1 MINKSKPISYYINKA
16 AKNKQDK
23 NKSENDNAE
32 EEKKNIDTDDNTK
45 NNNIKI
51 TEIDKIDKKLSKLTY
66 EQKIIYLKEKINEI
80 KSKNGNSPKLLF
92 DIVSKLISLQLTAG
106 DLAFNKGDYN
116 SSLEKYK
123 ECLQLNEPLPGS
135 EWSKYSYWYEQRII
149 IYNSIASAYEKLN
162 KKEQA
167 IEYIKLSFNLQEK
180 NNIEIENKTKFNDII
195 FLTGKQLILLG
206 NYKEALKYLLKVEK
220 NIYDEYNI
228 EKIIKKGK
236 IDENIDKKFLKLNPD
251 EYIYL
256 LNLIYKCCIKQKDY
270 DLGENYYQ
278 RYEEMYSI
286 LSKIKKIKYPFKGI
300 DEDSDEEMINIKEK
314 INNDEENKSKSK
326 FYKKINENILM
337 NNNIMVDNAEDGY
350 KVLPSLIQKKENSE
364 SKKSEKENEVNNN
377 KEYINNYKEISWG
390 KGKEENISSKKIMKV
405 NKSRNSNSSKI
416 PLPKNTN
423 KIKRVNLSM
432 IKDTGK
438 NNNSNINNIK
448 LNLNNSIYKLS
459 KTKTISEDKNKK
471 NSLKLPIPDNKSFN
485 DKKPSFKLE
494 NLKQTVKE
502 GKYYPPYDFVFKK
515 PEKYNIPKN
524 IPKLS
529 QKKKANITGNN
540 LFKNP
545 FLPKI
550 EKKFETEGNDI
561 KNYNSYKSINLNRKP
576 LLSALKKRSSS
587 NKIEN
592 INRFVRIE
600 EKLKI
605 IEKNL
610 LEKQDIYNKEIS
622 KNTDYKNN
630 NNVNKKKLS
639 TNISLYKINEE
650 KNSKNEKN
658 IKNKNK
664 SSVALPIMKTNNI
677 DKKYKR
683 RDKIKTTK
691 VDKDELIKIKNF
703 KFPSQKKRKL
713 IYGIFD
719 NKEEMD
725 NSSKNEHEEI
735 KSLGS
740 FISFG
745 KKEENIK
752 KKKKIKYDRNEI
764 KRKTKIKSISIPS
777 FKPTKIEI
785 NKNSKETKKIYNK
798 LNNEGKLRFK
808 SFQELIIKFFNKA
821 NLIISPESAH
831 QNKKFNKYEKI
842 YKKYEKNHIIL
853 NKIIDNYIY
862 TITMYIPILNI
873 NITDNKK
880 NEDKNPKKNF
890 LETQITYKRN
900 DSVFFTKYKI
910 NLPIIEENDFYNE
923 ELKEKIIDTL
933 LNNKLNIN
941 FAWIIFL
948 YYFENY
954 FSTYKLDLENRARGI
969 VNTTDTLFDE
979 KNIGKNIYNQNTDKE
994 NKLINIQK
1002 DYIYYFVNIINK
1014 HLYNIT
1020 QWKNKKILIG
1030 KKIDENESFC
1040 NLYYNILHMYINI
1053 YSDFLYL
1060 EDSITNKKIVIRN
1073 LEIES
1078 IKNRN
1083 KIILESIQN
1092 ILNYSY
1098 DFKLLSQRLLLKKLF
1113 YNSFINTDFIKFP
1126 NNEKTN
1132 KLDNN
1137 NIDSPDNLIN
1147 NKKENENIYIK
1158 KENQKMPLIDS
1169 LNIIQ
1174 KFKSTDVEQYF
1185 FDNQIIYKGIIKMK
1199 RYDYMY
1205 LAISIRQFEKIILN
1219 QTKYKIVDYNIL
1231 NLNARHS
1238 NVDIDNL
1245 HFLSNDKDIVKL
1257 YPKLNIDLTLKF
1269 YDITQY
1275 KSFLQLT
1282 LINLNPNS
1290 KWYDITYMPWEMYNY
1305 FISLLE
1311 DESNKKYLLDGKY
1324 SIEEIAKTQKMNSEL
1339 GVLFYYFISDFC
1351 EIENG
1356 SLMIKKFLYKE
1367 DLYWKFFMRLYNLY
1381 DNYIFGLMLSEK
1393 YINSNII
1400 EISTDIKIF
1409 YQNFLSKIHNYY
1421 YKLYFKENKYYIPEK
1436 IESNIDS
1443 DDEEFIN
1450 LNKQKHK
1457 SKQKSKNKKSKENKN
1472 LFIIKKGYKDNYKS
1486 LFEKEEGNLSL
1497 TFNLYLKLGKN
1508 KYNAIFKFLKNR
1520 IYLTND
1526 PENIKNYLLPT
1537 DYLPKVFI
1545 QLRSILSNELIQT
1558 NIYNID
1564 LINNIKY
1571 MFDNNSNEK
1580 LLKTYFENLIHIAN
1594 LPYGKKIIFDFLY
1607 NSFSLKSKS
1616 KNTFKE
1622 NNLSILNKLS
1632 LILLHESNYNS
1643 SQMPENIILV
1653 KTYKTIFINEKAS
1666 LKMLFNFRIY
1676 GDRQKSLETDKKKDI
1691 KKDIEESLYIKT
1703 FGRIKKSKLSEKLD
1717 KKYKE
1722 MENNKVDNYNEMFYY
1737 YLISIYFPKNSIKS
1751 LFILSTYDLQII
1763 LRKIKNKKIREEYLT
1778 TVDNFI
1784 RLIPNKIS
1792 LQNTPTGQKIFINF
1806 SKYTELRTDWEKQ
1819 LPMKNQKNK
1828 LLFEKKLNYIIDK
1841 KSQLK
1846 IFLKQNFV
1854 NLRTKE
1860 SLYDISTD
1868 EMVLAIKKIK
1878 LYEINDKKLSCIVS
1892 IYYHK
1897 ILDYW
1902 QIFLFFPF
1910 SSRKFMTI
1918 LEPKHMENIYTDEN
1932 LSQINKKEIKDKEIY
1947 EFIINKS
1954 KISYNFEEIAYLEI
1968 LNMKL
1973 LLKELLYYGFELIND
1988 GIQSELN
1995 KVIYIEITIKALN
2008 LFTLDKIEKI
2018 IDRVEIENQYYL
2030 IFQSF
2035 SFHELYWH
2043 KENYKLEDLEPYY
2056 SKNIILEQKS
2066 ENNNENI
2073 RKNSAIENN
2082 ANNRKKLLPF
2092 CYLRKLIN
2100 HIIQPYVNSQQHIFE
2115 KQMKLF
2121 KNKSIM
2127 GGDLQKL
2134 IDSTKYDRANQQKIA
2149 NLYQQKL
2156 DNKIIFN
2163 KIYTETIRS
2172 DPPVIASVGINLVKE
2187 IIFITLYYPFKSKS
2201 YDIEIDFETVKKT
2214 FFPYFLDI
2222 LSIDKVNLGK
2232 RILKR
2237 YQNFITKTPHFLK
2250 LFQPSN

>member
-1 MINKSKPISYYINKA
+1 MIKKPVSYYINKA
-16 AKNKQDK
+16 NKNNQDK
-23 NKSENDNAE
+23 ILVENSNNQEDRKHDTAN
-32 EEKKNIDTDDNTK
+32 NIQ
-45 NNNIKI
+45 NNNIEI
-51 TEIDKIDKKLSKLTY
+51 TVLEKIDKKLSKYSY
-66 EQKIIYLKEKINEI
+66 EEKIIYLKEKINEI
-80 KSKNGNSPKLLF
+80 KAKSGNNSRLLF
-92 DIVSKLISLQLTAG
+92 DIISKLIALQLTTG

-116 SSLEKYK
+116 DSLEKYK
-123 ECLQLNEPLPGS
+123 ECLQLNEPLPAS
-135 EWSKYSYWYEQRII
+135 EWSKYPEWYGQRII

-167 IEYIKLSFNLQEK
+167 IEYIKLSFNVQEK
-180 NNIEIENKTKFNDII
+180 YNINTEFKSKYNDII
-195 FLTGKQLILLG
+195 FLTGKQSILLG

-220 NIYDEYNI
+220 NIYNEYNI
-228 EKIIKKGK
+228 EKILKKGK
-236 IDENIDKKFLKLNPD
+236 IDDNLDKKFLKDNPD

-256 LNLIYKCCIKQKDY
+256 LNLIYKCYIKQKDY
-270 DLGENYYQ
+270 DLGEKFYQ

-286 LSKIKKIKYPFKGI
+286 LTKIKQIKYPFKGI
-300 DEDSDEEMINIKEK
+300 DENSDEEIINFQEK
-314 INNDEENKSKSK
+314 INDEEKKSKSK
-326 FYKKINENILM
+326 FYKQINENILV
-337 NNNIMVDNAEDGY
+337 NNNSMIDKAEDRF
-350 KVLPSLIQKKENSE
+350 KILPPIIKKRETNSE
-364 SKKSEKENEVNNN
+364 SKGIKKENEVNYN
-377 KEYINNYKEISWG
+377 KEYINNYKELSWG
-390 KGKEENISSKKIMKV
+390 KEKEENQSSKKIIKM
-405 NKSRNSNSSKI
+405 NKTRNSTKI
-416 PLPKNTN
+416 PLPKKTN
-423 KIKRVNLSM
+423 KIKKINLSI
-432 IKDTGK
+432 IKDSG
-438 NNNSNINNIK
+438 NNNKSNINNRVV
-448 LNLNNSIYKLS
+448 NLDNSINKLS
-459 KTKTISEDKNKK
+459 KTKTISEEKSKK
-471 NSLKLPIPDNKSFN
+471 NSVKISIPSPKFVN
-485 DKKPSFKLE
+485 DKKKNIKNE
-494 NLKQTVKE
+494 NLKQTIKE
-502 GKYYPPYDFVFKK
+502 GKFYPPYDFVFKK
-515 PEKYNIPKN
+515 PEKYNISKD
-524 IPKLS
+524 IPKLV
-529 QKKKANITGNN
+529 QKKKKKITDN

-545 FLPKI
+545 VLPKI
-550 EKKFETEGNDI
+550 SQKLVTEVNDLKKDN
-561 KNYNSYKSINLNRKP
+561 NNYKSNINLNRKSN
-576 LLSALKKRSSS
+576 LSSLKRRSSS
-587 NKIEN
+587 SKIEN

-600 EKLKI
+600 EKLKM

-610 LEKQDIYNKEIS
+610 IEKKDINNKEVS
-622 KNTDYKNN
+622 
-630 NNVNKKKLS
+630 
-639 TNISLYKINEE
+639 KINEDHNI
-650 KNSKNEKN
+650 KNNQKKKKMSKNVVLFNIKGEKN
-658 IKNKNK
+658 IKYKNK
-664 SSVALPIMKTNNI
+664 SSFALPSVETNNI
-677 DKKYKR
+677 TKNRKR
-683 RDKIKTTK
+683 
-691 VDKDELIKIKNF
+691 EIKN
-703 KFPSQKKRKL
+703 KTSKIGNAKLIQIKNLKLPSQKKRK
-713 IYGIFD
+713 FSD
-719 NKEEMD
+719 NFNNKEERD
-725 NSSKNEHEEI
+725 NSSKSSKNEHEEI

-745 KKEENIK
+745 KKEEKFK
-752 KKKKIKYDRNEI
+752 KEKKIKRNE
-764 KRKTKIKSISIPS
+764 KKSKTKVKSIPI
-777 FKPTKIEI
+777 FKPAKMEI
-785 NKNSKETKKIYNK
+785 DNNKNSKEAQKNNNKINK
-798 LNNEGKLRFK
+798 EGKLRFK
-808 SFQELIIKFFNKA
+808 SFQELIIKFFKKA
-821 NLIISPESAH
+821 NLIISSENVATN

-842 YKKYEKNHIIL
+842 YKKYEKNHMIL
-853 NKIIDNYIY
+853 NKIINNYIY
-862 TITMYIPILNI
+862 TITMYIPVLNI
-873 NITDNKK
+873 NENIKNDEKKSKK
-880 NEDKNPKKNF
+880 NSPF

-900 DSVFFTKYKI
+900 DSVFFNKYKI

-933 LNNKLNIN
+933 LNSKLNIN

-969 VNTTDTLFDE
+969 VNTNDTLFDE
-979 KNIGKNIYNQNTDKE
+979 KNIGKNIFNINKEEDK
-994 NKLINIQK
+994 NFIDIQK

-1014 HLYNIT
+1014 NLYNIT

-1040 NLYYNILHMYINI
+1040 NLYYNILHKYINI
-1053 YSDFLYL
+1053 FSDFLYL
-1060 EDSITNKKIVIRN
+1060 EDTLTNKKVVIRN

-1083 KIILESIQN
+1083 QIILDSIQN
-1092 ILNYSY
+1092 IVNYSY

-1113 YNSFINTDFIKFP
+1113 YNSFINTDLIKIS
-1126 NNEKTN
+1126 NEN
-1132 KLDNN
+1132 KSN
-1137 NIDSPDNLIN
+1137 NIDNDIIDNN
-1147 NKKENENIYIK
+1147 KENENIYIK

-1169 LNIIQ
+1169 LDLIK
-1174 KFKSTDVEQYF
+1174 KFKNIEIEQYF
-1185 FDNQIIYKGIIKMK
+1185 YDNQIIYKGIIKMEK
-1199 RYDYMY
+1199 YDYMY
-1205 LAISIRQFEKIILN
+1205 LAISVRLFEKIILN
-1219 QTKYKIVDYNIL
+1219 QTKIKIVDYNIL
-1231 NLNARHS
+1231 NLNARNT

-1269 YDITQY
+1269 YDITEY

-1311 DESNKKYLLDGKY
+1311 DEHNRKYFLGDKF
-1324 SIEEIAKTQKMNSEL
+1324 SIEEIAKTQKMDSEL
-1339 GVLFYYFISDFC
+1339 GVLFYYFISNFC

-1356 SLMIKKFLYKE
+1356 SLMIKKYLYKE
-1367 DLYWKFFMRLYNLY
+1367 DLYWKFFMKLYNIY
-1381 DNYIFGLMLSEK
+1381 DNYVYGLMLSEK
-1393 YINSNII
+1393 YINNNIVAIPI
-1400 EISTDIKIF
+1400 EVKLF

-1450 LNKQKHK
+1450 SNKPKSKIKQKN
-1457 SKQKSKNKKSKENKN
+1457 KNKKNKENQNKN

-1486 LFEKEEGNLSL
+1486 VFEKEEGNLSL

-1520 IYLTND
+1520 IYITND
-1526 PENIKNYLLPT
+1526 PENIKNYLLPI

-1571 MFDNNSNEK
+1571 MFDNNTNEK
-1580 LLKTYFENLIHIAN
+1580 LLKTYFENLIHIAD

-1616 KNTFKE
+1616 KNIFKE

-1643 SQMPENIILV
+1643 SQIPENIILV
-1653 KTYKTIFINEKAS
+1653 KRYKTLFINTKKS

-1676 GDRQKSLETDKKKDI
+1676 GDRQKTLETKKKDEI
-1691 KKDIEESLYIKT
+1691 TNDKESLYIKT
-1703 FGRIKKSKLSEKLD
+1703 FGRIKKSKISEKLD
-1717 KKYKE
+1717 KKFGE
-1722 MENNKVDNYNEMFYY
+1722 MQSKQIDYFKEMFYY
-1737 YLISIYFPKNSIKS
+1737 YLISVYFPKTSIKS

-1763 LRKIKNKKIREEYLT
+1763 LKKIKNQKIREEYLT

-1792 LQNTPTGQKIFINF
+1792 LQNTPTGQKIYINF

-1819 LPMKNQKNK
+1819 LPMKSQKNK

-1846 IFLKQNFV
+1846 IFLKTNFV
-1854 NLRTKE
+1854 NLRTKD

-1878 LYEINDKKLSCIVS
+1878 IYEINDIKLSCIVS

-1910 SSRKFMTI
+1910 SARKFVTI
-1918 LEPKHMENIYTDEN
+1918 FEPKHMENIYTDEN

-1947 EFIINKS
+1947 EFIIDKS

-1988 GIQSELN
+1988 GLQSELN
-1995 KVIYIEITIKALN
+1995 KVIYIEITIKSLN
-2008 LFTLDKIEKI
+2008 LFTLDRIEKI
-2018 IDRVEIENQYYL
+2018 IDKVEIDQCYL

-2043 KENYKLEDLEPYY
+2043 KENFKLEDLAPYY
-2056 SKNIILEQKS
+2056 SKNIILEKKITKS
-2066 ENNNENI
+2066 NENIAKKISIENNNENH
-2073 RKNSAIENN
+2073 
-2082 ANNRKKLLPF
+2082 KKLLPF

-2121 KNKSIM
+2121 KNKSII
-2127 GGDLQKL
+2127 GGDLQK
-2134 IDSTKYDRANQQKIA
+2134 IINSTKYDRANQQKIA

-2172 DPPVIASVGINLVKE
+2172 DPPVIASIGINLVKE
-2187 IIFITLYYPFKSKS
+2187 KIIITLYYPFKSKS
-2201 YDIEIDFETVKKT
+2201 YDIEIDFDTVKKS
-2214 FFPYFLDI
+2214 FFPYFLDL